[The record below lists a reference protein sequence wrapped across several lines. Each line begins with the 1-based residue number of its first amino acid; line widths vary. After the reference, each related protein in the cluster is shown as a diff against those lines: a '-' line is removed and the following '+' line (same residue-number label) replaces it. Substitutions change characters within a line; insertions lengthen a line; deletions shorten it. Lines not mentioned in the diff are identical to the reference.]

1 MCTWLVIKQKNV
13 KLLPEKKK
21 KKKNCAQRAPVVNIY
36 AHQHWQHIPAN
47 AWVYS
52 IAYFPVF

>member
-1 MCTWLVIKQKNV
+1 MCTWLVIKHKNV
-13 KLLPEKKK
+13 KLLPEKI
-21 KKKNCAQRAPVVNIY
+21 KKNCAQRAPVVNIY
-36 AHQHWQHIPAN
+36 AHHHWQHIPAN

>member
-1 MCTWLVIKQKNV
+1 MCKGLVIKNKNE
-13 KLLPEKKK
+13 KLLPKKK
-21 KKKNCAQRAPVVNIY
+21 KKKNSAQRAPVVNIY
-36 AHQHWQHIPAN
+36 AHHHWQHIPAN